1 MNPLLEQC
9 REGVKRL
16 AEISRRHQSWW
27 MEFDLSMRQAKAV
40 FALSSMGPT
49 SVTGLGKAL
58 SISEPTA
65 SLLVEELVV
74 RGLAA
79 REPDPTDRRRT
90 MVKITDEGLDV
101 VDRFQQSRDRH
112 IIDWFER
119 LDDDELRAVLG
130 GLQAIIHAAERSGG
144 VATTEKDI

>member
-1 MNPLLEQC
+1 
-9 REGVKRL
+9 
-16 AEISRRHQSWW
+16 

-49 SVTGLGKAL
+49 SVTGLGNAL

-112 IIDWFER
+112 IVGWFEK

-144 VATTEKDI
+144 VGTTDKDI